1 MSAAGGPGPTL
12 KAARQAMNVE
22 PREVADA
29 LNLPLAV
36 VEAIE
41 DNNFAQL
48 PNAVFARGYVRSYA
62 KLLELDPD
70 PIVQQFPM
78 PEQSVTEPTKNI
90 DQPSAFAVISAMIK
104 RLVRE
109 QQQLVIVASA
119 VIGGLLVVLLLVWLV
134 SDSEA
139 EAAISSTAPL
149 TAPLTAP
156 TAASLESAA
165 PTLGARSS
173 SSVLGTAIPAVT
185 GAPQEVVSSAA
196 DGAVADGI
204 VSQRLDAGEG
214 TLLFEFTDECWLE
227 IRAADGQVLYSDLGK
242 PSRALQFTGSGPFS
256 ILLGYAPAA
265 KLQLNGE
272 AVALA
277 PHTRNNVATLV
288 LGQ

>member
-1 MSAAGGPGPTL
+1 MSVGPGPTL

-29 LNLPLAV
+29 LNLPLNI

-41 DNNFAQL
+41 ENDFAQL
-48 PNAVFARGYVRSYA
+48 PNPVFARGYVRSYA

-78 PEQSVTEPTKNI
+78 PAEQAVTENSMSI
-90 DQPSAFAVISAMIK
+90 ERPSPFAAIAATAQ

-109 QQQLVIVASA
+109 QQQLVVVGGAIV
-119 VIGGLLVVLLLVWLV
+119 GGLLLVMLLVWLLG
-134 SDSEA
+134 DSEA
-139 EAAISSTAPL
+139 EAAETSP
-149 TAPLTAP
+149 AP
-156 TAASLESAA
+156 TASTSQAATAAVAPIDAASA
-165 PTLGARSS
+165 TLAGER
-173 SSVLGTAIPAVT
+173 V
-185 GAPQEVVSSAA
+185 VVSSLTESSDA
-196 DGAVADGI
+196 DGT
-204 VSQRLDAGEG
+204 VSQRLDAGDG
-214 TLLFEFTDECWLE
+214 SMLFEFTDECWLE
-227 IRAADGQVLYSDLGK
+227 VRAADGQVLYSDLGK
-242 PSRALQFTGSGPFS
+242 PSRPLKFTGTGPFS

-265 KLQLNGE
+265 KLQFNGE

>member
-1 MSAAGGPGPTL
+1 MSASGGPGPTL

-29 LNLPLAV
+29 LNLPLNI

-41 DNNFAQL
+41 ENNFAQL

-78 PEQSVTEPTKNI
+78 PEQSVTEPTMSI
-90 DQPSAFAVISAMIK
+90 ERPSAFVLISATIK

-109 QQQLVIVASA
+109 QQQLVIIACA
-119 VIGGLLVVLLLVWLV
+119 VIGGLLLVLLLVWLLG
-134 SDSEA
+134 DSEA
-139 EAAISSTAPL
+139 EAAVSPIAP
-149 TAPLTAP
+149 
-156 TAASLESAA
+156 AAIDGVA
-165 PTLGARSS
+165 PTLGARSGLVPGVATPIVS
-173 SSVLGTAIPAVT
+173 AAPTAI
-185 GAPQEVVSSAA
+185 VSSNA
-196 DGAVADGI
+196 GSAVADGL

-227 IRAADGQVLYSDLGK
+227 VRAADGQVLYSDLGK
-242 PSRALQFTGSGPFS
+242 PSRALKFTGSGPFS

>member
-1 MSAAGGPGPTL
+1 MSVGPGPTL

-29 LNLPLAV
+29 LNLPLNV

-48 PNAVFARGYVRSYA
+48 PNPVFARGYVRSYA

-78 PEQSVTEPTKNI
+78 PAEQAVTENSMSI
-90 DQPSAFAVISAMIK
+90 ERPSPFTALAATAK

-109 QQQLVIVASA
+109 QQQLVVVAGAIV
-119 VIGGLLVVLLLVWLV
+119 GGLLLVMLLVWLLG
-134 SDSEA
+134 DSEA
-139 EAAISSTAPL
+139 EAAVTSTAPV
-149 TAPLTAP
+149 AP
-156 TAASLESAA
+156 TAQTVTAAAA
-165 PTLGARSS
+165 PIGSATLGGER
-173 SSVLGTAIPAVT
+173 VVVGGTA
-185 GAPQEVVSSAA
+185 ESSEA
-196 DGAVADGI
+196 DGTL
-204 VSQRLDAGEG
+204 SQRLDSGDG
-214 TLLFEFTDECWLE
+214 SMLFEFTDECWLE
-227 IRAADGQVLYSDLGK
+227 VRAADGQVLYSDLGK
-242 PSRALQFTGSGPFS
+242 PSRALKFTGTGPFS

-265 KLQLNGE
+265 KLEFNGE